1 MLLWQTTTPGTVPGA
16 GADNTRKTETAR
28 RHALEERDKDLK
40 AVQVLEAKLGVQVRW
55 VPESQ
60 EWQEAGRL
68 VAMRKYQRALDSLE
82 SLVVA
87 RLFELSK
94 MNRSQT
100 GELSPIILLLH

>member
-1 MLLWQTTTPGTVPGA
+1 MVLGLGV
-16 GADNTRKTETAR
+16 DNTRKTETAR
-28 RHALEERDKDLK
+28 RHAIEDRDKDLK
-40 AVQVLEAKLGVQVRW
+40 AVQVLEGKLGIQDRW
-55 VPESQ
+55 VAGSPEW
-60 EWQEAGRL
+60 EEAGRL

-100 GELSPIILLLH
+100 GDVKRYFILLLINKLIS